1 MNKDES
7 LDGKGLMCPMP
18 IVKLAKKMKEM
29 QVGKVLEL
37 VADDPGSKE
46 DVPAWCS
53 RTGNEL
59 LEMKQ
64 EGNVYF
70 FYIKKKTA

>member
-1 MNKDES
+1 MEKDES
-7 LDGKGLMCPMP
+7 LDCKGLMCPMP
-18 IVKLAKKMKEM
+18 IVRLAKKMKEM

-37 VADDPGSKE
+37 VVDDPGSKE

-59 LEMKQ
+59 LGMKQ
-64 EGNVYF
+64 EGNVFF
-70 FYIKKKTA
+70 FYIKKKVA